1 MENYVAI
8 VFDDDEKAYEGLHAL
23 WALDAKGEI
32 EVKGAAVVHRGRDG
46 YMDVATKDTDEG
58 LRTAIGIGVGALLG
72 ALAGPIG
79 AATAAAAATAAGVG
93 AAAGSVLGGVTGL
106 AADAGKADE
115 REQALHETRFVLPR
129 GKSAVIAEISED
141 WVTPIDSMAMRL
153 GGVVHRRSKDAVSR
167 DEWDFDYGTYLYPQ
181 DYTPVYA
188 RR

>member
-8 VFDDDEKAYEGLHAL
+8 VFDGDEKAYEGLHEL

-93 AAAGSVLGGVTGL
+93 AAAGSMVGGVTGL
-106 AADAGKADE
+106 AADADKADE
-115 REQALHETRFVLPR
+115 RDQALHETRFVLPR
-129 GKSAVIAEISED
+129 GHSAVLAEVSEE
-141 WVTPIDSMAMRL
+141 WVTPIDAMAKRL
-153 GGVVHRRSKDAVSR
+153 GGAIHRRSKGAVSH

-181 DYTPVYA
+181 DYSPVYA
-188 RR
+188 RS